1 MKSKSLIAI
10 AGLAAAAFA
19 FPAAAQMRMPN
30 LSSAYVGGSIG
41 QSKFKFDCAG
51 LPTCDQTDTAI
62 RIFAGYQ
69 FNPNI
74 AAELG
79 YADLGKSTFGAA
91 GLATGDVKAT
101 AWDLSAVGLWPLAS
115 QFSILGRL
123 GLFHGET
130 KSSALGLVSA
140 KDTKTGVLWGLGGQF
155 DLNRNL
161 GFRAEWNRYSK
172 LGGDNFGEK
181 FNVDVFNVSALWR
194 FQ

>member
-10 AGLAAAAFA
+10 VGLAAAAFA
-19 FPAAAQMRMPN
+19 LPAAAQMRMPN

-41 QSKFKFDCAG
+41 QSKFKFDCGGA
-51 LPTCDQTDTAI
+51 PTCDQTDTAL
-62 RIFAGYQ
+62 RIFLGYQ

-74 AAELG
+74 AAEIG
-79 YADLGKSTFGAA
+79 YADLGKSKVGDP
-91 GLATGDVKAT
+91 TGSDDVKGS
-101 AWDLSAVGLWPLAS
+101 AWDVSAVGLWPLAS
-115 QFSILGRL
+115 QFSLLGRL

-130 KSSALGLVSA
+130 KVTGADNF
-140 KDTKTGVLWGLGGQF
+140 KDTKSGVLWGLGGQF

-172 LGGDNFGEK
+172 MGGSNFGEK
-181 FNVDVFNVSALWR
+181 FNVDVLNVSALWR